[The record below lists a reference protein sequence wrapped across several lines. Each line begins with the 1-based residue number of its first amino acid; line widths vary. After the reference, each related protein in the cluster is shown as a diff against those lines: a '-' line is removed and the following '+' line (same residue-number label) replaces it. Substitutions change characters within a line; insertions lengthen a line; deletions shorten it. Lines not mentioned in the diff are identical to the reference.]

1 MAGRIGADIRALRK
15 ARGVT
20 LQALSAAIGRSVGW
34 LSQVERGLAEPSVR
48 DLGLIAAELGV
59 SLSLF
64 FRSVAARPEEQG
76 IVLRTGDRL
85 PIGTRAGGLTEE
97 LLSPSLGGA
106 FEMIRSVFEPGADS
120 GGPRP
125 APDRENGGVVVEGRL
140 VLEIAGRAFD
150 LGPGDSFQF
159 AGADYAWR
167 NPGPER
173 AVVIWVVAPPVY

>member
-1 MAGRIGADIRALRK
+1 M
-15 ARGVT
+15 
-20 LQALSAAIGRSVGW
+20 
-34 LSQVERGLAEPSVR
+34 
-48 DLGLIAAELGV
+48 
-59 SLSLF
+59 
-64 FRSVAARPEEQG
+64 QG
-76 IVLRTGDRL
+76 IQPNIVEQIEQTVVRL
-85 PIGTRAGGLTEE
+85 NAEFGLTIALVEQNVRFCRCAAKRFHIFEKGRPVAGGPIGGLTEE

-173 AVVIWVVAPPVY
+173 AVVIWVVSPPVY